1 MFDLVLFWQKLFSYA
16 LNKVFETLLVA
27 CMDDGIPSSGMWIY
41 LIPKAQLGASLLD
54 LLKYA
59 GKSAF
64 MVAGCANIHN
74 DGDVV
79 GDGFTFRKGSVR
91 VRNRWKLTTA

>member
-1 MFDLVLFWQKLFSYA
+1 
-16 LNKVFETLLVA
+16 
-27 CMDDGIPSSGMWIY
+27 MDDGIPSSGMWIY

-79 GDGFTFRKGSVR
+79 GDGFVSEKGQWRAVTDGKHDGLIYVFRESRSWWFVW
-91 VRNRWKLTTA
+91 RNLPIL